1 VKVCPS
7 HQEDV
12 SSRFFSCSQKGYQL
26 SEILRR
32 AKARAIHPWTRYI
45 SNMNGMNVEAE
56 KLRPD
61 LHRRID
67 SMDLEQLELLR
78 RILLKLELSEV
89 VDRLH
94 DAFDTARTSGTFN
107 RVDEI
112 IREVRTENPYA

>member
-1 VKVCPS
+1 
-7 HQEDV
+7 
-12 SSRFFSCSQKGYQL
+12 
-26 SEILRR
+26 
-32 AKARAIHPWTRYI
+32 
-45 SNMNGMNVEAE
+45 MNGMNVEAE

-67 SMDLEQLELLR
+67 SMDLKQLELLR

-94 DAFDTARTSGTFN
+94 DAFDTTRTSGTFN

-112 IREVRTENPYA
+112 IREVRTENPYARRSALTQTRSFNFSVNRPGIPPSLKPYLRVN